1 MNIPESLE
9 EIQKLVADGKLS
21 LVQICKE
28 YIQRIK
34 SSNTNA
40 FIEIFEE
47 ESLKKAK
54 EVQSKIINK
63 NSGLLA
69 GMFVGLKDNICY
81 EGHYVTASSKILKG
95 FKSTFS
101 ATAVQKIL
109 QEDGIL
115 IGRLNC
121 DEFAMGSS
129 NENSIYGPVKNPVNN
144 EKVPGGSSGGSA
156 SAIAEKL
163 CTAALGSDT
172 GGSIRQPASICG
184 VIGFKPS

>member
-34 SSNTNA
+34 SSKTNA

-54 EVQSKIINK
+54 VQSKIINK

-69 GMFVGLKDNICY
+69 GMFFG
-81 EGHYVTASSKILKG
+81 
-95 FKSTFS
+95 
-101 ATAVQKIL
+101 
-109 QEDGIL
+109 
-115 IGRLNC
+115 
-121 DEFAMGSS
+121 
-129 NENSIYGPVKNPVNN
+129 
-144 EKVPGGSSGGSA
+144 
-156 SAIAEKL
+156 
-163 CTAALGSDT
+163 
-172 GGSIRQPASICG
+172 
-184 VIGFKPS
+184 

>member
-34 SSNTNA
+34 SSKTNA

-47 ESLKKAK
+47 ESLIKAK

-69 GMFVGLKDNICY
+69 GMFVGLKDRY
-81 EGHYVTASSKILKG
+81 ML
-95 FKSTFS
+95 
-101 ATAVQKIL
+101 
-109 QEDGIL
+109 
-115 IGRLNC
+115 
-121 DEFAMGSS
+121 
-129 NENSIYGPVKNPVNN
+129 
-144 EKVPGGSSGGSA
+144 
-156 SAIAEKL
+156 
-163 CTAALGSDT
+163 
-172 GGSIRQPASICG
+172 
-184 VIGFKPS
+184 